1 MSEIVFE
8 AFGEVTE
15 TFSNVSIKL
24 PVLKVRA
31 TTDATGDTVAFCELP
46 ALLAGA
52 APTIDVALRLPEIV
66 LRALSGVDATAPH
79 AFCVLPEPTA
89 SGSMV
94 GVLPSAVVGYSVL
107 PRWQVS
113 ADIHMTYVVNAE
125 VVLPALSAFAAEGD
139 TYAKCVLPRI
149 DANGFSTPFPES
161 YISVFQS
168 PGYAFLSSG
177 QPVYRGTLSE
187 TISLDHASMAHQIW
201 ALRDRLDLDVESST
215 LLECLSTSTGSLAL
229 VDTLGAIYKVLAQE
243 GFDLALDSNESMSF
257 VMQLIES
264 LGLLGEPGSMLE
276 ATSLVTQALALRD
289 MLEVLARE
297 QLTDQAAFSAAFS
310 NALTARQQVIEAAT
324 LALTANGS
332 VVVTLIAEES
342 MALAATPAS
351 VLEGLNTIHEG
362 ISFALTIRLGDTVYA
377 AWVCN
382 TETKAFSNYENYPFN
397 SFFELDGRYYGVADT
412 GVYLLE
418 GNTDDG
424 DAIAW
429 RIRTGLWNLGTGK
442 MKNVPSMYLG
452 YRSSGDMVLKVVTT
466 TIGGDKEQN
475 WYQLKPVS
483 TNNVTHEGRINLG
496 RGLRSVYWGFELEG
510 INGADFAL
518 ETLQLFPVILDRRIT
533 GGSNGT

>member
-1 MSEIVFE
+1 MAEFN
-8 AFGEVTE
+8 ALTG
-15 TFSNVSIKL
+15 
-24 PVLKVRA
+24 A
-31 TTDATGDTVAFCELP
+31 TTFFESEVSTGF
-46 ALLAGA
+46 
-52 APTIDVALRLPEIV
+52 
-66 LRALSGVDATAPH
+66 
-79 AFCVLPEPTA
+79 
-89 SGSMV
+89 
-94 GVLPSAVVGYSVL
+94 
-107 PRWQVS
+107 
-113 ADIHMTYVVNAE
+113 
-125 VVLPALSAFAAEGD
+125 AFAAFGGAL
-139 TYAKCVLPRI
+139 TAGGWPALYF
-149 DANGFSTPFPES
+149 DA
-161 YISVFQS
+161 
-168 PGYAFLSSG
+168 
-177 QPVYRGTLSE
+177 
-187 TISLDHASMAHQIW
+187 
-201 ALRDRLDLDVESST
+201 DVEIAVGGSGAIRFAAFGGDFGGAGGGWARYTLAGDGVAASLMPTTGFGAGDLAYGATAVPYYIRWGGGENNEFGFAAFGGDFGGAGGGWARLTYRTVGGTMLNPSENPLILQQIGGFMYATVGHYTAVAQDVFRASVTSNAQPIFVLGERLAVQNAQQSLLEAMNSITDELT
-215 LLECLSTSTGSLAL
+215 LLDA
-229 VDTLGAIYKVLAQE
+229 LGAIYKVLAQE
-243 GFDLALDSNESMSF
+243 GFDLALDSNESMSL

-289 MLEVLARE
+289 TLEVLAKE

-342 MALAATPAS
+342 MALVATPTS
-351 VLEGLNTIHEG
+351 VLEGLNTIHDG

-382 TETKAFSNYENYPFN
+382 TETKAFSHYENYPFN
-397 SFFELDGRYYGVADT
+397 SFFELDGRYYGVADS